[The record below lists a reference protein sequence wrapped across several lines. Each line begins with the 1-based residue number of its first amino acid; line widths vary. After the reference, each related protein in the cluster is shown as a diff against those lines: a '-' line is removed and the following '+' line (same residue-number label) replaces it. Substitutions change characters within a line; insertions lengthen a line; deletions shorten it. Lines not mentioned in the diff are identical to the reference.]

1 MALDSKMY
9 KDFIGT
15 IELDNIVLNGLQV
28 KRLNKPG
35 SNKLEVELEPNFR
48 LATEKRKDK
57 LLAMADFKVN
67 IKDEKDNEILII
79 QAEFLLTYTY
89 SGEISITDDIQEK
102 FLETN
107 VPLNSWPYGREL
119 ISSITTRMGYPA
131 LVIGTFKVF

>member
-89 SGEISITDDIQEK
+89 
-102 FLETN
+102 L
-107 VPLNSWPYGREL
+107 
-119 ISSITTRMGYPA
+119 
-131 LVIGTFKVF
+131 